1 MDILRSC
8 IIALLLSLPVLSFAG
23 QTININTANKDLL
36 MSIKGIGEKRAEAI
50 IAYRNKNGP
59 FKTVD
64 QLAEIKGVGKLF
76 IDSNRDVL
84 VVKDTGKDRKK

>member
-8 IIALLLSLPVLSFAG
+8 IIALLLSLPTLLIAG
-23 QTININTANKDLL
+23 EPININTANKDLL

-50 IAYRNKNGP
+50 IAYRNKKGP

-64 QLAEIKGVGKLF
+64 QLADIKGVGKLF

-84 VVKDTGKDRKK
+84 VVKDTGKGKKK